1 MSQESVFPHF
11 KPLEIGD
18 RETVHAFLWQYQ
30 PEISELTFS
39 NLYMWRKKYHYR
51 WALFENWLLLIA
63 TDENGKSYAL
73 EPIGPPPR
81 NKAVLQLLDY
91 LSRQP
96 SGKPEIDRADKRIVG
111 ELQADQKFIAEPLRE
126 HFDYLYYT
134 TNLVNLSGRRFHSKR
149 NHLNRFFRNY
159 RFDYQPLTDS
169 HISQCMEFS
178 SRWCRVYHC
187 KEGLSLC
194 EEFVAINEALAQFKK
209 LHLSGA
215 AIFIDGI
222 MEAFTLGELL
232 NDNPAVIHVEKATS
246 EYHGI
251 YAAINQMFCTSS
263 FKNTTY
269 INREQDLG
277 NEGLRKAKLSY
288 HPAKFV
294 EKFRIKLQGR
304 L

>member
-11 KPLEIGD
+11 KPLGIGD

-149 NHLNRFFRNY
+149 NRNRFFKL
-159 RFDYQPLTDS
+159 PLRLSTS
-169 HISQCMEFS
+169 RLPHIPMYGILRPMVQNLPLQGDPS
-178 SRWCRVYHC
+178 S
-187 KEGLSLC
+187 
-194 EEFVAINEALAQFKK
+194 EEFVAVNEVLAQFSR

-215 AIFIDGI
+215 AIYIDGT
-222 MEAFTLGELL
+222 MQGFTIGELL
-232 NDNPAVIHVEKATS
+232 NDNTCHS
-246 EYHGI
+246 
-251 YAAINQMFCTSS
+251 
-263 FKNTTY
+263 
-269 INREQDLG
+269 R
-277 NEGLRKAKLSY
+277 
-288 HPAKFV
+288 
-294 EKFRIKLQGR
+294 
-304 L
+304 